1 MLQFEQHA
9 RRRPEQAIALLRAAG
24 EEPDRSSTVLRAG
37 GAPVAR
43 AWEVDDDPG
52 GSRVSLAVWLL
63 DGDVESMAIAATD
76 EDVLFGRIISV
87 IDTETLPAPLRCA
100 DWLQLM
106 EHYSRG
112 IAAALA
118 DTD

>member
-1 MLQFEQHA
+1 ML
-9 RRRPEQAIALLRAAG
+9 R
-24 EEPDRSSTVLRAG
+24 D
-37 GAPVAR
+37 
-43 AWEVDDDPG
+43 WELNDDPG
-52 GSRVSLAVWLL
+52 GSRVSLTVWLP
-63 DGDVESMAIAATD
+63 DGDAEAMAIAAAD
-76 EDVLFGRIISV
+76 EHVRFERITSV
-87 IDTETLPAPLRCA
+87 IDAGTLPAPLRCA

>member
-1 MLQFEQHA
+1 M
-9 RRRPEQAIALLRAAG
+9 
-24 EEPDRSSTVLRAG
+24 
-37 GAPVAR
+37 AR

-52 GSRVSLAVWLL
+52 GSRVSLAVWLP
-63 DGDVESMAIAATD
+63 DGDVESMAIAAAD

-87 IDTETLPAPLRCA
+87 IDAGTLPVPLRCA